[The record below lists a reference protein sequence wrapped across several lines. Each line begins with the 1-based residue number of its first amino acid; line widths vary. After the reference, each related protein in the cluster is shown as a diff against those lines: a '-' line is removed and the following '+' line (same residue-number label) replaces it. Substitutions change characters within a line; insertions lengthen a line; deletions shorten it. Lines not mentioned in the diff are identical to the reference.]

1 MPMRTKS
8 DQNFSIRNHYIGPK
22 IAANVATVRR
32 LTSGMWA
39 VRKQA
44 FVGAKQ
50 DGSRLLKQIEKQI
63 YFSSKCRTGTLQSVS
78 APEIYGINLPAADNS
93 TGSIDV
99 DMEYIPFNDARY
111 IMLEK
116 DRATNEWMIESAIEL
131 VDYNFSMSHTA
142 PLGELLPEF
151 ESKAAGIKSAMKKT
165 SMVSE
170 TERLLFE
177 RQVDNLLAHYRKK
190 KDEEVPVGFCH
201 GDLTLANMLIDP
213 ENRELCVFDFLDCF
227 VESPLQDIAKLLQDV
242 RHQWFLTQTVVS
254 EERRARMVS
263 LLSMYYEKVKASYCD
278 YAFWDMVPL
287 FEFFCLAR
295 ILPYMTV
302 EKEKICILNGLERV
316 YNDLFGDNDAK
327 LANQLL
333 EPRHADLQRPYS
345 PNEHNVTVIVPA
357 LGPAMEQPYASG
369 SAKLLTL
376 NVSFRM
382 MIRCINTDL

>member
-1 MPMRTKS
+1 MRAKS
-8 DQNFSIRNHYIGPK
+8 DQNIHKRNHYLGPK
-22 IAANVATVRR
+22 IAANDATVRR

-44 FVGAKQ
+44 FMGAKQ

-63 YFSSKCRTGTLQSVS
+63 YFSSECRSGNLQNIS
-78 APEIYGINLPAADNS
+78 APEVYGINLPGASKS
-93 TGSIDV
+93 TASIDV

-131 VDYNFSMSHTA
+131 VDYNFSMSQTA
-142 PLGELLPEF
+142 PLKSLLPEF
-151 ESKAAGIKSAMKKT
+151 ESKAAGIKSAMKKAT
-165 SMVSE
+165 MVSE
-170 TERLLFE
+170 DERLLFE
-177 RQVDNLLAHYRKK
+177 RQIDSLLEHYQKK
-190 KDEEVPVGFCH
+190 QDEEVPVGFCH

-227 VESPLQDIAKLLQDV
+227 VESPIQDIAKLLQDV

-263 LLSMYYEKVKASYCD
+263 LLSMYYEKVKAAYCD

-295 ILPYMTV
+295 ILPYMT
-302 EKEKICILNGLERV
+302 EDKEKVCVLNGLARIH
-316 YNDLFGDNDAK
+316 NDLFGDSEAK

-333 EPRHADLQRPYS
+333 EPRHADLGRPYS
-345 PNEHNVTVIVPA
+345 PNEHRVTVIVPA

-376 NVSFRM
+376 NVRFM
-382 MIRCINTDL
+382 KHDFVGQF